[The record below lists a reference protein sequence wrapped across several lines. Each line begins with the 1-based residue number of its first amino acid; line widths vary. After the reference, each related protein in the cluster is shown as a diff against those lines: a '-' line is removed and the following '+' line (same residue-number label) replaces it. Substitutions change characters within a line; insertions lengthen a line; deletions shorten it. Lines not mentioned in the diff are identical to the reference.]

1 MSKLLN
7 ACYTGAMSKRV
18 EISPSIIFRTLLIL
32 GVIWFLYVIRDV
44 IALFLI
50 SVIITAAL
58 TPIIRHMQ
66 RIMPR
71 SISVTLVYILFFCAV
86 GLLIYFIL
94 PVLTEQMEELSSAL
108 PEQIKWVQEKFGLEQ
123 ETSANSTLANIGA
136 QMAGSLQNI
145 VSTTAGVFAGMIS
158 AVAVI
163 AMSFYMS
170 LQKNGLKRFLTSI
183 TPQKHK
189 DYVNSLTDRIE
200 GTFGRWVVGQIITM
214 LFVGTLYYISLSALG
229 VPYAL
234 VLAVLG
240 GLLEIVPYFG
250 PIMSAVPAALLGFM
264 IDPLTGVLVIV
275 AYILINMLENYV
287 LIPKIMNRAIGLNPV
302 AIILALLIGL
312 QVAGIIGVILAVPIA
327 GAIGIFARD
336 LMDKKIT

>member
-1 MSKLLN
+1 MSR
-7 ACYTGAMSKRV
+7 AI

-32 GVIWFLYVIRDV
+32 GAIWFLYVIRDV

-58 TPIIRHMQ
+58 TPIIKRMQ

-71 SISVTLVYILFFCAV
+71 QVSVTLVYIIFFCAI

-94 PVLTEQMEELSSAL
+94 PVLTAQMEELSKAL
-108 PEQIKWVQEKFGLEQ
+108 PGQIHWLQEKLGMEQ
-123 ETSANSTLANIGA
+123 AGTAESTLANLGA
-136 QMAGSLQNI
+136 QMAGSLQDI

-170 LQKNGLKRFLTSI
+170 LTKDGLKRFLTSI
-183 TPQKHK
+183 TPQRHK
-189 DYVNSLTDRIE
+189 DYVSSLTDRIE
-200 GTFGRWVVGQIITM
+200 GNFGRWVVGQIITM
-214 LFVGTLYYISLSALG
+214 LFVGTLYYIALTVLG

-250 PIMSAVPAALLGFM
+250 PIMSAVPAAILGFM
-264 IDPLTGVLVIV
+264 IDPLTGILVIV
-275 AYILINMLENYV
+275 AYLLINMLENYV

-302 AIILALLIGL
+302 AVILALLIGL
-312 QVAGIIGVILAVPIA
+312 QVAGIVGVILAVPIA

-336 LMDKKIT
+336 MMDKKTAQAQ

>member
-1 MSKLLN
+1 MSR
-7 ACYTGAMSKRV
+7 AI

-32 GVIWFLYVIRDV
+32 GAIWFLYVIRDV

-58 TPIIRHMQ
+58 TPIIKRMQ

-71 SISVTLVYILFFCAV
+71 QVSVTLVYIIFFCAV

-94 PVLTEQMEELSSAL
+94 PVLTAQMEELSKAL
-108 PEQIKWVQEKFGLEQ
+108 PGQIHWLQEKLGMEQ
-123 ETSANSTLANIGA
+123 AGTAESTLANLGA
-136 QMAGSLQNI
+136 QMAGSLQDI

-170 LQKNGLKRFLTSI
+170 LTKDGLKRFLTSI
-183 TPQKHK
+183 TPQRHK
-189 DYVNSLTDRIE
+189 DYVSSLTDRIE
-200 GTFGRWVVGQIITM
+200 GNFGRWVVGQIITM
-214 LFVGTLYYISLSALG
+214 LFVGTLYYIALTVLG

-250 PIMSAVPAALLGFM
+250 PIMSAVPAAILGFM
-264 IDPLTGVLVIV
+264 IDPLTGILVIV
-275 AYILINMLENYV
+275 AYLLINMLENYV

-302 AIILALLIGL
+302 AVILALLIGL
-312 QVAGIIGVILAVPIA
+312 QVAGIVGVILAVPIA

-336 LMDKKIT
+336 MMDKKTAQAQ

>member
-1 MSKLLN
+1 MGR
-7 ACYTGAMSKRV
+7 AI

-50 SVIITAAL
+50 SVIIMAAL
-58 TPIIRHMQ
+58 TPIIHRMQ

-71 SISVTLVYILFFCAV
+71 PLSVTLVYIIFFCAV
-86 GLLIYFIL
+86 GILIYFIL
-94 PVLTEQMEELSSAL
+94 PVLTEQMEELSRAL
-108 PEQIKWVQEKFGLEQ
+108 PGQIQWVQEKLALEQ
-123 ETSANSTLANIGA
+123 ENAVDSTLANIGA

-170 LQKNGLKRFLTSI
+170 LKKDGLKRFLTSV
-183 TPQKHK
+183 TPQQHK
-189 DYVNSLTDRIE
+189 NYVASLTDRIQ
-200 GTFGRWVVGQIITM
+200 GNFGRWVVGQIITM
-214 LFVGTLYYISLSALG
+214 LFVGTLYYVALSVLG
-229 VPYAL
+229 IPYAL

-250 PIMSAVPAALLGFM
+250 PIMSAVPAAILGFM
-264 IDPLTGVLVIV
+264 IDPLTGILVIV
-275 AYILINMLENYV
+275 AYLLINMLENYV

-302 AIILALLIGL
+302 AVILALLIGL
-312 QVAGIIGVILAVPIA
+312 QVAGIVGVILAVPIA

-336 LMDKKIT
+336 LMDKKVV